1 MFNLYGVIEF
11 INFKTFLMG
20 KGDKKSRR
28 GKIVNGSYGVKRPRH
43 KYYYE
48 DDTVEEKATKKAK

>member
-1 MFNLYGVIEF
+1 
-11 INFKTFLMG
+11 MG

-48 DDTVEEKATKKAK
+48 EDVVDEKATKKAKK

>member
-1 MFNLYGVIEF
+1 
-11 INFKTFLMG
+11 MG

-28 GKIVNGSYGVKRPRH
+28 GKIVNGSYGVKRARH

-48 DDTVEEKATKKAK
+48 EDVVEEKPTKKAKK